1 MTVSDKLHLSQ
12 LPPFAL
18 VDVEFEAMRSAHL
31 ASLRQRLAEEGI
43 DWDVD
48 VLETDPLV
56 IAVEEITYWRTVD
69 RLALNDVAKS
79 MTLAFAYGSHLDHLA
94 ATLYPDLGLVRLA
107 GESDE
112 RFRRRVALAAEA
124 RSEVTPGAYVFKAL
138 SIDTRVAD
146 AAALN
151 YASGLVA
158 VGEILVPVLV
168 EAAHMDDE
176 ADIIDLARQAIL
188 SDRIRLA
195 SEVITVRPARP
206 VDAVISA
213 TLHLRRG
220 PDPSL
225 VLNEGRARLDA
236 YLAERRRVG
245 RVVSRSGL
253 MAALHS
259 GTTEWVSVA
268 SPSADVDPGPDG
280 WVRITDIDVSLEV
293 ST

>member
-1 MTVSDKLHLSQ
+1 MTVSDKLDLSQ
-12 LPPFAL
+12 LPPFSL
-18 VDVEFEAMRSAHL
+18 VDAGYEAMRSAHL

-69 RLALNDVAKS
+69 RLALNDVAKG
-79 MTLAFAYGSHLDHLA
+79 MTLAFAYGSYLDHLA
-94 ATLYPDLGLVRLA
+94 ATLYPDLALVRLA
-107 GESDE
+107 GETDD

-138 SIDTRVAD
+138 SADPRVAD

-151 YASGLVA
+151 HASGLVA
-158 VGEILVPVLV
+158 VGEVLV
-168 EAAHMDDE
+168 SVLVDAAHMDDE
-176 ADIIDLARQAIL
+176 DAVVDLARQAVL
-188 SDRIRLA
+188 SDRVRLA

-206 VDAVISA
+206 VEAEVSA

-220 PDPSL
+220 PDAAL
-225 VLNEGRARLDA
+225 VLDEARGRLDA
-236 YLAERRRVG
+236 YLAARRRVG
-245 RVVSRSGL
+245 RVVSRSGV

-259 GTTEWVSVA
+259 GTTEWVSVS
-268 SPSADVDPGPDG
+268 SPATDVDPGLDG
-280 WVRITDIDVSLEV
+280 WMRVTDIVLSTEV
-293 ST
+293 SS